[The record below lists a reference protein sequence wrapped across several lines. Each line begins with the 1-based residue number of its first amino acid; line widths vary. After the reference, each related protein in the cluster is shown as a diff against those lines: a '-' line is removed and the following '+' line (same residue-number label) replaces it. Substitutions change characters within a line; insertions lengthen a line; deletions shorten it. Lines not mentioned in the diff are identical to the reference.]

1 MKCLLLYL
9 ALAPAFS
16 NAFFYR
22 PITSGTCEDAGCS
35 SMSSDECKELF
46 ENMKQSSKTANSP
59 TVRYYLEETNSTS
72 RPSGC
77 LADFNLT
84 TASLRYNEGFFSPS
98 ASISD
103 PVYCI
108 CDNAAEFVE
117 RENFYEAVEWCNG
130 WLGDVEIDP
139 TRSWIDANQSGTP
152 RILISSL
159 GGGLDAKTLGL
170 LFQPGLGFSVSSVV
184 SIGIHFAEIPFDIQL
199 SVSLSGCRETSDS
212 QSTPRDCDREIFS
225 DRLLSPGMGDVDMIY
240 FVDLEETFLN
250 PDWSYFLEFAYP
262 PPLPTRDA
270 GEFDIFWSVRLPL
283 YHPLLQSEWD
293 YVFEDTTYFRS
304 VKPFNGA
311 LYNGWWDEPRSLP
324 RIVFKFCTS
333 KQESPSG
340 CSTTDLLTFRCNQWL
355 GVILLLAILIF
366 FLCCF
371 RLCCRLSPQETG
383 NVCLN
388 FVEFKTGNRWYRK
401 GVPLSHPIKL
411 LTFDVADML
420 ELPRTRTSLWLRSGK
435 RLKWCYTVGDY
446 EIDSSQDIFILPS
459 RFNYLCACWSI
470 EDVIGPCFDPP
481 NFDNVPIEQMSRRG
495 PSARLIAPA
504 ANPAAQMSG
513 NGPTARLIVPA
524 ANRQNITQR
533 PRY

>member
-35 SMSSDECKELF
+35 SMGSDECKALF
-46 ENMKQSSKTANSP
+46 ENVKQSSKLANSP
-59 TVRYYLEETNSTS
+59 TVRYYLEVTNSTS
-72 RPSGC
+72 RPGGC

-84 TASLRYNEGFFSPS
+84 TASLQYNEGFSSPY
-98 ASISD
+98 ASILD

-108 CDNAAEFVE
+108 CSDVAEFVFVE
-117 RENFYEAVEWCNG
+117 RENFDEAVEWCNG

-139 TRSWIDANQSGTP
+139 TQSWIEANQDGTP

-159 GGGLDAKTLGL
+159 GGGLEAKTVGL
-170 LFQPGLGFSVSSVV
+170 LFQPGDGFSVSSVV
-184 SIGIHFAEIPFDIQL
+184 SIGIHFAEIPLGIQL
-199 SVSLSGCRETSDS
+199 SVSLSGCEVTSVS
-212 QSTPRDCDREIFS
+212 QTTPEDCDSEIFS

-240 FVDLEETFLN
+240 FVDLVEETFLN
-250 PDWSYFLEFAYP
+250 PDMTYFLEFAYP

-270 GEFDIFWSVRLPL
+270 GEYDVFWSVRLPL
-283 YHPLLQSEWD
+283 YHPLLQSAWD

-304 VKPFNGA
+304 VKPYNGE
-311 LYNGWWDEPRSLP
+311 LYNGWWVEPRALP

-340 CSTTDLLTFRCNQWL
+340 CSTTDFLTFRCNQWL
-355 GVILLLAILIF
+355 GVIILLAILIF
-366 FLCCF
+366 FLCCI

-388 FVEFKTGNRWYRK
+388 FVEFNTGKRWYRK
-401 GVPLSHPIKL
+401 GVPLTHPIKL

-446 EIDSSQDIFILPS
+446 EIDSSQDIYIVPS
-459 RFNYLCACWSI
+459 RFNYLCSCWSI
-470 EDVIGPCFDPP
+470 EDIIGPCFDPP
-481 NFDNVPIEQMSRRG
+481 NFDNVPIEQMSRHG
-495 PSARLIAPA
+495 PSARLIAPGSA
-504 ANPAAQMSG
+504 VANP
-513 NGPTARLIVPA
+513 
-524 ANRQNITQR
+524 QNITQI
-533 PRY
+533 PRF